1 MKTNVKTLATI
12 LALSASC
19 SLVAMSHADNSIK
32 FTGTV
37 SDTTCTATIDNG
49 VSAIEMGTV
58 SVADLKANTYSAAK
72 NFSFTLTD
80 CPTDAGA
87 LTKARITFGGEA
99 DTFNSDYFKNQ
110 APTSP
115 APATNVAV
123 AIFDNAGVIQKNN
136 TEGSDIDISSG
147 EATVPF
153 TVKMAKSGGSDPTKG
168 PVLTTVTYNVTYY

>member
-1 MKTNVKTLATI
+1 MKTNVKTLAKI
-12 LALSASC
+12 LALSAGC
-19 SLVAMSHADNSIK
+19 SLVAMSHADNTIK

-49 VSAIEMGTV
+49 VSVIEMGTV
-58 SVADLKANTYSAAK
+58 SVADLKANTYSSAK
-72 NFSFTLTD
+72 NFSFTLTG
-80 CPTDAGA
+80 CPTDEGS

-110 APTSP
+110 ASSP
-115 APATNVAV
+115 AANVAV

-136 TEGSDIDISSG
+136 TEGSDVDISSG

-153 TVKMAKSGGSDPTKG
+153 TVKMAKSGASDPTKG
-168 PVLTTVTYNVTYY
+168 PVQTTVTYNVTYY